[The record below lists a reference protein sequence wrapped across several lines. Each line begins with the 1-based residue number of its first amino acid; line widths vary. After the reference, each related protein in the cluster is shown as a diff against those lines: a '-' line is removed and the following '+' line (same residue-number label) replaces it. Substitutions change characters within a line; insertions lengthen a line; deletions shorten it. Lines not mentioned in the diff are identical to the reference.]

1 MSEEVESVYSSF
13 NGFLKKKKS
22 VVKTE
27 PQKNDKG
34 EDINVNADAL
44 VEGKEE
50 EGEEVKNFFNQ
61 NVGNNDEE
69 ETPPESK
76 EIPEEKKEESEEESE
91 ADKELSEDDE
101 EKESE
106 NDSQSSEGGEENEG
120 EPHEEES
127 QESPVTQRIEDY
139 LSNND
144 DEDDDDDDDEY
155 LSPEEEKLYY
165 SSDENSVSFDDL
177 NNNKEEDEDD
187 DEDDD
192 APPPKMD
199 ISQLTGSKK
208 KFMSGKPKKGLILG
222 VLGGIFALLFLTLEA
237 KKIVSERKEAQE
249 ASKKVQTIN
258 TGEYSPDFGDYEAR
272 AYKPTAIDQAASEAN
287 YTEALLNSGEKRPFE
302 EETAVNKGNTSPSYQ
317 PSSSSQSGGGGS
329 SSWND
334 AMTSPIRYQGFNGS
348 TGSQG
353 ILDTLAQGQGSYY
366 PSGYSASYN
375 PVTGY
380 AQGYGEI
387 LDSLTGQNGNQGQ
400 VSQNNRQFTAGQGSG
415 TNQASYQQ
423 IPENSIYPGTII
435 HAVMVSGINTDY
447 PAPITARVIE
457 NVYDSKT
464 GKKLLIP
471 SGSILRGSYSSA
483 SLGVNRVEIA
493 WTELV
498 INRDGKDW
506 LVNLGNMAGVD
517 RSGYSGIK
525 GTLNEHA
532 FAYVKAMGWASLFTY
547 MNSNIYTYT
556 KAQKSQTQRQM
567 IEDSQDIANRLTDRI
582 LDRALDIEPT
592 IRVKPG
598 TKVSVAVDRVVTLN
612 PYSQDVPIK
621 KYVRK

>member
-1 MSEEVESVYSSF
+1 MSEESDNLYSTF
-13 NGFLKKKKS
+13 NGFLQKKKNDQKS
-22 VVKTE
+22 SQSQTNE
-27 PQKNDKG
+27 TD
-34 EDINVNADAL
+34 VNIDADAL
-44 VEGKEE
+44 IEGKEGEDSPEVKSLFVQNASVNDETKE
-50 EGEEVKNFFNQ
+50 EVSDGEEEKSER
-61 NVGNNDEE
+61 GNEEEERKETE
-69 ETPPESK
+69 ETP
-76 EIPEEKKEESEEESE
+76 EEENSNEE
-91 ADKELSEDDE
+91 AEGNGLSKRVE
-101 EKESE
+101 EYL
-106 NDSQSSEGGEENEG
+106 GGEE
-120 EPHEEES
+120 EEE
-127 QESPVTQRIEDY
+127 
-139 LSNND
+139 N
-144 DEDDDDDDDEY
+144 DDDEY
-155 LSPEEEKLYY
+155 LTPEEEKLYY

-177 NNNKEEDEDD
+177 NNGNDGNDDDEEDEN
-187 DEDDD
+187 

-199 ISQLTGSKK
+199 VSQLTGNKK

-222 VLGGIFALLFLTLEA
+222 VLGGILALLFLTLEA
-237 KKIVSERKEAQE
+237 KKIASERKEAQE
-249 ASKKVQTIN
+249 ASKKVQNIN

-272 AYKPTAIDQAASEAN
+272 AYKPTAQDQAASEAN

-302 EETAVNKGNTSPSYQ
+302 EETSINKGSTSPSYQ
-317 PSSSSQSGGGGS
+317 PSSSSSSGTGGGGS
-329 SSWND
+329 SAWQD
-334 AMTSPIRYQGFNGS
+334 AMTSPIRYQSFNGS
-348 TGSQG
+348 TGSG
-353 ILDTLAQGQGSYY
+353 GLLDTITGGNTGSYY
-366 PSGYSASYN
+366 PQGYGASYN
-375 PVTGY
+375 PVTDY
-380 AQGYGEI
+380 ATGYGEI
-387 LDSLTGQNGNQGQ
+387 LGELTGQNNGGTGY
-400 VSQNNRQFTAGQGSG
+400 VNNRQFNAGQPGSS
-415 TNQASYQQ
+415 TQSSYQS
-423 IPENSIYPGTII
+423 IPENSVYPGTVI

-506 LVNLGNMAGVD
+506 LVNLGSMAGVD

-567 IEDSQDIANRLTDRI
+567 IEDSQDIANRLTDRV

-612 PYSQDVPIK
+612 PYEGDKPVS

>member
-1 MSEEVESVYSSF
+1 MSEESDNLYSTF
-13 NGFLKKKKS
+13 NGFLQKKKNDSKS
-22 VVKTE
+22 SQNQPEET
-27 PQKNDKG
+27 D
-34 EDINVNADAL
+34 VNIDADAL
-44 VEGKEE
+44 VEGKEGEDSPEVKSLFNQNAGVNEEPEKEEPKEEKEESDGGNE
-50 EGEEVKNFFNQ
+50 EGERKKTEENP
-61 NVGNNDEE
+61 EE
-69 ETPPESK
+69 EN
-76 EIPEEKKEESEEESE
+76 SEEE
-91 ADKELSEDDE
+91 KE
-101 EKESE
+101 
-106 NDSQSSEGGEENEG
+106 EENL
-120 EPHEEES
+120 
-127 QESPVTQRIEDY
+127 TQRVEEY
-139 LSNND
+139 LSGN
-144 DEDDDDDDDEY
+144 DDDDEENDGDEY
-155 LSPEEEKLYY
+155 LTPEEEKLYY

-177 NNNKEEDEDD
+177 NNQNEGNDDDEEDEN
-187 DEDDD
+187 

-199 ISQLTGSKK
+199 VSQLTGNKK

-222 VLGGIFALLFLTLEA
+222 VLGGILALLFLTLEA
-237 KKIVSERKEAQE
+237 KKIASERKEAQE
-249 ASKKVQTIN
+249 ASKKVQNIN

-272 AYKPTAIDQAASEAN
+272 AYKPTAQDQAASEAN

-302 EETAVNKGNTSPSYQ
+302 EETAVNKGSTSPSYQ
-317 PSSSSQSGGGGS
+317 PSSSSSSGTGGGTS
-329 SSWND
+329 SAWQD
-334 AMTSPIRYQGFNGS
+334 AMTSPIRYQSFNGS
-348 TGSQG
+348 TGSG
-353 ILDTLAQGQGSYY
+353 GLLDTITGGNTGSYY
-366 PSGYSASYN
+366 PQGYGASYN
-375 PVTGY
+375 PVTDY
-380 AQGYGEI
+380 AAGYGEI
-387 LDSLTGQNGNQGQ
+387 LGELSGQNNGGTGY
-400 VSQNNRQFTAGQGSG
+400 VNNRQFNAGQTGSS
-415 TNQASYQQ
+415 TTSSYQS
-423 IPENSIYPGTII
+423 IPENSIYPGTVI
-435 HAVMVSGINTDY
+435 HAVMVSGINTNY

-567 IEDSQDIANRLTDRI
+567 IEDSQDIANRLTDRV

-598 TKVSVAVDRVVTLN
+598 AKVSVAVDRVVTLN
-612 PYSQDVPIK
+612 PYEGDKPVK

>member
-1 MSEEVESVYSSF
+1 MSEENADIYSTF
-13 NGFLKKKKS
+13 NGFLQKR
-22 VVKTE
+22 
-27 PQKNDKG
+27 KNDSKTAQSQTD
-34 EDINVNADAL
+34 ETDVNIDADAL
-44 VEGKEE
+44 VEGKE
-50 EGEEVKNFFNQ
+50 GEDSPEVKSLFVQ
-61 NVGNNDEE
+61 NAPVNDE
-69 ETPPESK
+69 
-76 EIPEEKKEESEEESE
+76 PEEEESDGEKEEESE
-91 ADKELSEDDE
+91 RGNEEGERKETEETSEEENGEEETEAENLTQRVEEYLGSDDE
-101 EKESE
+101 EE
-106 NDSQSSEGGEENEG
+106 N
-120 EPHEEES
+120 
-127 QESPVTQRIEDY
+127 
-139 LSNND
+139 
-144 DEDDDDDDDEY
+144 DDDEY
-155 LSPEEEKLYY
+155 LTPEEEKLYY

-177 NNNKEEDEDD
+177 NNGNDGNAEDEEDEN
-187 DEDDD
+187 

-199 ISQLTGSKK
+199 VSQLTGNKK

-222 VLGGIFALLFLTLEA
+222 VLGGILALLFLTLEA
-237 KKIVSERKEAQE
+237 KKIASERKEAQE
-249 ASKKVQTIN
+249 ASKKVQNIN

-272 AYKPTAIDQAASEAN
+272 AYKPTAQDQAASEAN

-302 EETAVNKGNTSPSYQ
+302 EETAVNKGGTSPSYQ
-317 PSSSSQSGGGGS
+317 PSSSSSSGTGGGGGS
-329 SSWND
+329 SAWQD
-334 AMTSPIRYQGFNGS
+334 AMTSPIRYQSFNGS
-348 TGSQG
+348 TGSG
-353 ILDTLAQGQGSYY
+353 GLLDTITGGNTGSYY
-366 PSGYSASYN
+366 PQGYATSYN
-375 PVTGY
+375 PVTDY
-380 AQGYGEI
+380 AAGYGEI
-387 LDSLTGQNGNQGQ
+387 LGELTGQNNGQ
-400 VSQNNRQFTAGQGSG
+400 TGYVNNRQFNAGQTGSS
-415 TNQASYQQ
+415 TTSSYQS
-423 IPENSIYPGTII
+423 IPENSVYPGTVI

-567 IEDSQDIANRLTDRI
+567 IEDSQDIANRLTDRV

-598 TKVSVAVDRVVTLN
+598 TKVSVAVDRVVTLS
-612 PYSQDVPIK
+612 PYEGDKPVS